1 MDGVIR
7 LSAHCDSSCQLS
19 WSRISAIQITPV
31 PDDSNS
37 EAGAN
42 SATGATATGKIKY
55 KNKIIYKIF
64 NKNKLHRIFLLFV
77 SLFSV

>member
-19 WSRISAIQITPV
+19 WSRVSAIQITPL

-37 EAGAN
+37 NAEASATPAAGA
-42 SATGATATGKIKY
+42 APTGNITLNIK
-55 KNKIIYKIF
+55 N
-64 NKNKLHRIFLLFV
+64 V
-77 SLFSV
+77 S